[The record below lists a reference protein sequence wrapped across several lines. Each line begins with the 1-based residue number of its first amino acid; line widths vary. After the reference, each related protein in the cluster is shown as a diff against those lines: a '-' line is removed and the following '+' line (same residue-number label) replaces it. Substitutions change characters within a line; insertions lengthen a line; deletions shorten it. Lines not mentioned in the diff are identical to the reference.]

1 MKKGPGKAEYWN
13 EEHQVKWRCA
23 SMRAGKSKL
32 AILLLACVL
41 AAGCADK
48 GNRNQNEHTGLTG
61 TNGQNSESGN
71 QVNVPGNGDS
81 EAGQTDPSGAGGDSV
96 NNGEGNADSNTGS
109 GSGGG
114 SSGNPGPGSEVGNE
128 PGESGEPPAEDAVS
142 EKVRQQL
149 AAMTLDEKLGEMI
162 IAGIAGNTAG
172 EQTKRMIAQ
181 QHVGGII
188 FYKENVT
195 DPKGV
200 VKYVNQL
207 NGWNKDNDAPLF
219 ISVDE
224 EGGRV
229 SRLPGLERLPT
240 GREVGKANSTSYAAE
255 IGGFLGDASSSM
267 GFNMDFAPV
276 LDINSNPK
284 NPVIGD
290 RSFGATSKLV
300 TDMGM
305 NVMKGI
311 ASAGVIPVVKHFP
324 GHGDTSVDSHLE
336 LPVVKKSLTQLKAFE
351 WVPFKEAIQEGADVV
366 MIAHILFPKLDPS
379 YPASLSKVVITDE
392 LRGTLGF
399 KGVVITDD
407 LTMGAIAKNYGM
419 GEAAVRTIKAGSDIL
434 LVAHGYDNVDKILA
448 ALKSSVK
455 KGDIT
460 QKRIDESVTRI
471 LQLKEKY
478 QLTDDTTIQ
487 TPNLTNLNAAIR
499 KATAAH

>member
-1 MKKGPGKAEYWN
+1 
-13 EEHQVKWRCA
+13 
-23 SMRAGKSKL
+23 MRAGKSKL
-32 AILLLACVL
+32 ALLLLACLL

-48 GNRNQNEHTGLTG
+48 GNLNQSNGNGNG
-61 TNGQNSESGN
+61 TASAGNGQTNMPGNGSEPS
-71 QVNVPGNGDS
+71 VPGNQPSGTGNVNNGDGTGQTEPS
-81 EAGQTDPSGAGGDSV
+81 EAGGGA
-96 NNGEGNADSNTGS
+96 
-109 GSGGG
+109 
-114 SSGNPGPGSEVGNE
+114 GNPGT
-128 PGESGEPPAEDAVS
+128 GESDQGEKPPTPEQTVS
-142 EKVRQQL
+142 GKVRQQL

-162 IAGIAGNTAG
+162 IAGIAGSTAS
-172 EQTKRMIAQ
+172 EQTKRMIVR

-195 DPKGV
+195 DPNGV
-200 VKYVNQL
+200 VTYVKQL
-207 NGWNKDNDAPLF
+207 KSWNKDNEAPLLV
-219 ISVDE
+219 SVDE

-229 SRLPGLERLPT
+229 SRLPGLAPLPS
-240 GREVGKANSTSYAAE
+240 GREVGQAGSTSYAAE

-300 TDMGM
+300 TAMGM

-336 LPVVKKSLTQLKAFE
+336 LPIVKKSLEQLQAFE
-351 WVPFKEAIQEGADVV
+351 WLPFKEAIKEGADAV
-366 MIAHILFPKLDPS
+366 MIAHILFPKLDAN

-399 KGVVITDD
+399 KGVILTDD

-448 ALKSSVK
+448 ALKKSIK
-455 KGDIT
+455 NGDIT
-460 QKRIDESVTRI
+460 EGRIDESVTRI

-478 QLTDDTTIQ
+478 QLTDAISKE
-487 TPNLTNLNAAIR
+487 TPNLTRLNASIR
-499 KATAAH
+499 KAAAAH